1 MSFIVTPKPP
11 ALHAPCMRALAPSYD
26 SIVVGCWVG
35 HPAAQAIAVQVC
47 RIHMEPL
54 MQPYAYVKNEVHNFE
69 FHGLC
74 IRLLSRAL
82 VAV

>member
-1 MSFIVTPKPP
+1 
-11 ALHAPCMRALAPSYD
+11 
-26 SIVVGCWVG
+26 
-35 HPAAQAIAVQVC
+35 
-47 RIHMEPL
+47 MEPL